1 MEGGLWVGL
10 RERAVEIYIQHVKRW
25 PFIARPEEAD
35 GDNTEDNRGVLT
47 IFGDSI
53 EYNAD

>member
-1 MEGGLWVGL
+1 MERGLWVGQL
-10 RERAVEIYIQHVKRW
+10 ERAVEIYIQHRHRC

-35 GDNTEDNRGVLT
+35 GDSTEDNRGVLT

-53 EYNAD
+53 ESNAD